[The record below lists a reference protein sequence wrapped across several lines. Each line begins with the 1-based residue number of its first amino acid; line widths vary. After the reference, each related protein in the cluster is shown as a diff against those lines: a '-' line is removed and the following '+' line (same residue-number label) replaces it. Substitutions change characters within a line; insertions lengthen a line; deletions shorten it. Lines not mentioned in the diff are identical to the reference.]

1 MAGPELL
8 LDSSIRMWVVLPI
21 VYITFFVGVLRHY
34 VTQLLHS
41 DKKVDL
47 EQVSDSQLSVEDCVS
62 DGAVC
67 FVQSFAMRKHYF
79 NNAETGFFKTVKRK
93 VVPKNP
99 MTDSSMLTDM
109 MKGNLTNVLPM
120 IVIGG
125 WINWAFSGFVI
136 TKVPFPL
143 TLRFKPMLQRGID
156 LLSLDASW
164 VSSASWYFL
173 NVFGLRSMYS
183 LILGQ
188 DNAAD
193 QSRIMQDQMTG
204 AAMAMPPDPNK
215 AFKSEWEALE
225 IVEHKWALENV
236 EDELM
241 SRDLNFGNLFS
252 GDMKI

>member
-1 MAGPELL
+1 MSGPELL

-21 VYITFFVGVLRHY
+21 VFITFFVGVIRHY

-41 DKKVDL
+41 DKKIDL
-47 EQVSDSQLSVEDCVS
+47 EQVSDSQVLLRSRILREN
-62 DGAVC
+62 GKYIPR
-67 FVQSFAMRKHYF
+67 QSFAMRKHYF
-79 NNAETGFFKTVKRK
+79 NNAETGFFKKVKRK
-93 VVPKNP
+93 VIPKNP
-99 MTDSSMLTDM
+99 MTDHSMLTDM

-156 LLSLDASW
+156 LLTLDASW

-193 QSRIMQDQMTG
+193 QSRLMQEQMTG
-204 AAMAMPPDPNK
+204 AAVAMPPDPNK
-215 AFKSEWEALE
+215 AFKVRTVELPLSWEHWTAFTAE
-225 IVEHKWALENV
+225 PPSFTAVSSHGHFV
-236 EDELM
+236 
-241 SRDLNFGNLFS
+241 G
-252 GDMKI
+252 